1 MNPFVQIREPWLEFC
16 LVVLPRHA
24 VHSGSRLA
32 LERVVRHAKCI
43 DCDVV
48 QERSELLLL
57 PLPCGLPYAS
67 QRLGH
72 TFPALCPECALLV
85 RVPLGPRPWLHRLRR
100 RSPGFVRRFLSYYT
114 GVRLLQVVHRRLR
127 LLAFPPR
134 TLRPEG
140 RMAGLETSRFPC
152 KERPCMPGSPTTPN
166 RSGARTSAPARLAF
180 RFTNSVGIRESP
192 FAAQWLACTLPYRRF
207 ADILAEVCA
216 RLGADVGCY
225 SFIVV
230 DLHHL
235 LLAGLPAH

>member
-1 MNPFVQIREPWLEFC
+1 MTSSPNWITDSPFRPCGRDYRTPRRPASRDALREAGRHTWGKFKRRFWGESLRRSQAGGLRPVRSPMDPVVQLCEPGLELC

-24 VHSGSRLA
+24 VHPGSRLA
-32 LERVVRHAKCI
+32 LERVVRHPECI

-72 TFPALCPECALLV
+72 TLPALCPECADLV

-100 RSPGFVRRFLSYYT
+100 RSPGFVRRSLSYYA

-134 TLRPEG
+134 TIRPEG
-140 RMAGLETSRFPC
+140 RVADLETSRFPS
-152 KERPCMPGSPTTPN
+152 KERPYMPGSPT
-166 RSGARTSAPARLAF
+166 
-180 RFTNSVGIRESP
+180 
-192 FAAQWLACTLPYRRF
+192 
-207 ADILAEVCA
+207 
-216 RLGADVGCY
+216 
-225 SFIVV
+225 
-230 DLHHL
+230 
-235 LLAGLPAH
+235 